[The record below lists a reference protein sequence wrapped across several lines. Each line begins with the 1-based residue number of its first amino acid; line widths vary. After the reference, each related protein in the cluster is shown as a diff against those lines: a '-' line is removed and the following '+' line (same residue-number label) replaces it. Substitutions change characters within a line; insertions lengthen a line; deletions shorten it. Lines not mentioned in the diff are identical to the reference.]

1 MKIGKDMLKKLIQEA
16 LEIHLAPDNLNELD
30 PEEAYGLGYQAK
42 TAYDMSNP
50 AESLHQIIQEE
61 YEKLLQD
68 KKETALSVN
77 PKLELAK
84 SNLVRADNKITQ
96 TAGAVKNFPIK
107 FVIQGIGTSDLLKN
121 IPETDVGPVTGLST
135 GFRFEENITRFQ
147 FDQIIRQE
155 LEQLLQEHAKEYVW
169 GVKAPYHRTANQYEL
184 SVLNHDVL
192 EEKGKHHDMACG

>member
-1 MKIGKDMLKKLIQEA
+1 MKLTKSKLKQLIKEE
-16 LEIHLAPDNLNELD
+16 LE
-30 PEEAYGLGYQAK
+30 Q
-42 TAYDMSNP
+42 
-50 AESLHQIIQEE
+50 
-61 YEKLLQD
+61 LLQD
-68 KKETALSVN
+68 KKETALSVD

-84 SNLVRADNKITQ
+84 SNLVRVDDKVTQ
-96 TAGAVKNFPIK
+96 AAGDIKNFPIK
-107 FVIQGIGTSDLLKN
+107 FAIQGIGTSDLLKN

-184 SVLNHDVL
+184 SVLNHDIL
-192 EEKGKHHDMACG
+192 KEKGKDHDMACG